1 MKDIRMRKRIEEKL
15 LETVLMVFIV
25 SFLLFSVFYFLKGE
39 SSSVIL
45 SEDVTEDVRAHYSSR
60 DEGFIMSF
68 LLEMRAFFLLDW
80 GESLSGE
87 SVKTIVFTS
96 LPITLSLTLFSFL
109 LSFPFSLF
117 ISIRTGGK
125 KSGFVDALSSL
136 FLLVPTFLSS
146 IILILVFSSLLHIFP
161 VAGYKRLSSGFFE
174 HLSTVFLPSL
184 SLSFLSSAFLLRLFR
199 EGIAETMKMNYI
211 TYTRA
216 KGMKEKSIVLKAAL
230 KPTLPLIITSSA
242 EAVISTYAS
251 STVVETVFALP
262 GMGRALVKSALER
275 DYSLSFVLVMISIAI
290 ISIILFI
297 SNLLIA
303 FVDKRSGRENGKV

>member
-1 MKDIRMRKRIEEKL
+1 MKDTRMRKRIGEKL

-45 SEDVTEDVRAHYSSR
+45 SEDVTEDVRAEYSSR

-68 LLEMRAFFLLDW
+68 LHEMRALFLLDW

-87 SVKTIVFTS
+87 SIRTIVSLS
-96 LPITLSLTLFSFL
+96 LPLTFSLTLFSFL

-117 ISIRTGGK
+117 VSIKTGGRK
-125 KSGFVDALSSL
+125 CGFVDFLSAL

-146 IILILVFSSLLHIFP
+146 IILILIFSSLLHIFP
-161 VAGYKRLSSGFFE
+161 VAGYKSLSSGFFE

-199 EGIAETMKMNYI
+199 EGISETMRMNYI
-211 TYTRA
+211 TYSRA
-216 KGMKEKSIVLKAAL
+216 KGMKERSIVLKAAL
-230 KPTLPLIITSSA
+230 KPTLPLVITSTA

-262 GMGRALVKSALER
+262 GMGRALVKSAMER
-275 DYSLSFVLVMISIAI
+275 DYHLSFVLVMISIGV
-290 ISIILFI
+290 ISIILFV
-297 SNLLIA
+297 SNILIA